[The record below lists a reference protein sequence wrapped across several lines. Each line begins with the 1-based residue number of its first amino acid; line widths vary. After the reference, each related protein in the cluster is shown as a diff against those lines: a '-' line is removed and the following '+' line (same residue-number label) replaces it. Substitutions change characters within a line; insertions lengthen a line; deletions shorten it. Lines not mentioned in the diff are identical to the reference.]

1 MLQGKVV
8 RGQILWIGPDFNGNF
23 MPLIIKGIHENR
35 VDVEKATPGQSVCFA
50 IKSAPGRKELEF
62 KKNFFRKGLILADE
76 AAGTKYKKDVLFPHF
91 AIREFEAQ
99 VEVLHHA
106 TTIKPGY

>member
-1 MLQGKVV
+1 MLQGRILKN
-8 RGQILWIGPDFNGNF
+8 QILWIGPDFNGGF
-23 MPLIIKGIHENR
+23 FPLIIKGIHENR
-35 VDVEKATPGQSVCFA
+35 VDIEDAVPGQSVCFA
-50 IKSAPGRKELEF
+50 IKAAPGRKEIDF

-76 AAGTKYKKDVLFPHF
+76 AAGEKIKKEVVFPNF
-91 AIREFEAQ
+91 AIREFVAR